1 MLPTLPTISVMAVFL
16 ERCRAPLHALDPLN
30 QRIGCRAVYSHG
42 VVAMNSWSFRRAV
55 LALVIGLGIV
65 AGLVRGQDMRPMP
78 GATASIPTA
87 SSRAVVGVQY
97 AADPY
102 PQAQSA
108 RPRIVEHLNR
118 QGLHCFATLGS
129 LGCGSCKSE
138 CQFIFG
144 SCRTF
149 FGEPCIPQP
158 PQENGALGAQT
169 YGILGRAKS
178 GCGCP

>member
-1 MLPTLPTISVMAVFL
+1 MK
-16 ERCRAPLHALDPLN
+16 
-30 QRIGCRAVYSHG
+30 
-42 VVAMNSWSFRRAV
+42 SWSFRRAM

-65 AGLVRGQDMRPMP
+65 AGLVRGQDVRPNVLANGPVPPSTSAPAVVMQD
-78 GATASIPTA
+78 ATANSYSHMQP
-87 SSRAVVGVQY
+87 SH
-97 AADPY
+97 
-102 PQAQSA
+102 
-108 RPRIVEHLNR
+108 PRIAEYLRR
-118 QGLHCFATLGS
+118 QGLNCFATLGS

-158 PQENGALGAQT
+158 PQENGVLGPQT
-169 YGILGRAKS
+169 YGILGRAKA